1 MASYCVKF
9 CNQGMREV
17 LGWAAGL
24 RRNLAIGVFATVVL
38 WLLLAIRCS
47 FGEVER
53 RDDMRACVS
62 S

>member
-9 CNQGMREV
+9 CDQGMREV

-24 RRNLAIGVFATVVL
+24 RRNLAIGVLATVVL
-38 WLLLAIRCS
+38 WLLLVTRCR
-47 FGEVER
+47 FEEEDCR
-53 RDDMRACVS
+53 YDMRTCIS